1 MEYYVEMLDRCGI
14 FPEPEQKTDEENH
27 SKILTAI
34 TAGLAIAGLLFIA
47 LFVR

>member
-14 FPEPEQKTDEENH
+14 FPEINEEPSENNH

>member
-14 FPEPEQKTDEENH
+14 FPEVNDETNEKNH
-27 SKILTAI
+27 SKLLTAI
-34 TAGLAIAGLLFIA
+34 TAGLAAMGLLFIA

>member
-14 FPEPEQKTDEENH
+14 FPEQKTDEKNH

-34 TAGLAIAGLLFIA
+34 TAGLAVAGLLFIA

>member
-14 FPEPEQKTDEENH
+14 FPEPEKQTDEPVH
-27 SKILTAI
+27 SKIIAAI
-34 TAGLAIAGLLFIA
+34 TAGLAVAGLLFIA